1 MSSKDVVDILERIS
15 LEKNIPLDS
24 LYDAL
29 ESALITASKKMLDPE
44 IDVTEAEI
52 DRETGDFRVY
62 ATKTVVEEVTNPN
75 LELALSEVQEEIPD
89 VEPGEELTVDIT
101 PTDFGRIA
109 AQSAKQV
116 ITQRIRE
123 AEREMVYDKYKNR
136 VGELVIGTVQRH
148 EKGNVIVDLGG
159 AEACLPRCNM
169 AFGERFRYGERIK
182 AIISEVRDVRKQ
194 QGKEPA
200 PTGHHDRRDRDQVP
214 KDALVILSRR
224 SPQLVIKLFEQEVAE
239 MREGTVSIR
248 LIAREPGKRSKIA
261 VLSSDNN
268 VDPVGACVGMKGSR
282 VQMVVQELRGERI
295 DIVEYSDDKR
305 RFVANSLKPAEI
317 ESVELSEDGRRA
329 LLVVKDE
336 ELSLAIGKG
345 GLNAMLASRLTGTEI
360 DIISVSQLAE
370 REAEAKKELL
380 ELPSVH
386 DAEAEILM
394 GKGLLSAIDIVEYGL
409 EELKAL
415 EGMSEDTAEKI
426 YREALREIGEL
437 EPEPEGLDEP
447 EEFQEPGEPEEP
459 EEPEESEEPEEKG
472 EKGETEIESNDDLA
486 EEEIED
492 TRQEDEMEQ
501 MDETEDENADNEDMA
516 TPEEIDED
524 IEDRP
529 GPIGSA

>member
-1 MSSKDVVDILERIS
+1 MSSKEVVDILERIS
-15 LEKNIPLDS
+15 LEKNISLDA

-75 LELALSEVQEEIPD
+75 LELSLKDVQEEIPD
-89 VEPGEELTVDIT
+89 VEEGEELTVDVT
-101 PTDFGRIA
+101 PEDFGRIA

-123 AEREMVYDKYKNR
+123 AEREMVHNKYKNR
-136 VGELVIGTVQRH
+136 VGDLVTGTVQRH

-169 AFGERFRYGERIK
+169 AYGERFRYGERIK
-182 AIISEVRDVRKQ
+182 AVISEVRDLRKQ
-194 QGKEPA
+194 TKEGVPA
-200 PTGHHDRRDRDQVP
+200 PPPPSRRDRDQIP

-224 SPQLVIKLFEQEVAE
+224 DPQLVVKLFEQEVAE

-248 LIAREPGKRSKIA
+248 LIAREPGRRSKIA

-317 ESVELSEDGRRA
+317 ESVELSEDGSRA

-345 GLNAMLASRLTGTEI
+345 GLNAMLASRLTRVEI
-360 DIISVSQLAE
+360 DILSDSQLAQ
-370 REAEAKKELL
+370 REAEAQKELL
-380 ELPSVH
+380 ALPSVG
-386 DAEAEILM
+386 DSEAEVLLTR
-394 GKGLLSAIDIVEYGL
+394 GLISANDIVKFGVDGL
-409 EELKAL
+409 AQLDGMTTEKA
-415 EGMSEDTAEKI
+415 EQIHHEAEK
-426 YREALREIGEL
+426 YLDGSAG
-437 EPEPEGLDEP
+437 DEP
-447 EEFQEPGEPEEP
+447 ESDDSVDTEDDDMEE
-459 EEPEESEEPEEKG
+459 EESEAEVASADEEIEDNPDSEEPEPT
-472 EKGETEIESNDDLA
+472 ET
-486 EEEIED
+486 
-492 TRQEDEMEQ
+492 T
-501 MDETEDENADNEDMA
+501 
-516 TPEEIDED
+516 
-524 IEDRP
+524 
-529 GPIGSA
+529 

>member
-1 MSSKDVVDILERIS
+1 
-15 LEKNIPLDS
+15 
-24 LYDAL
+24 
-29 ESALITASKKMLDPE
+29 
-44 IDVTEAEI
+44 
-52 DRETGDFRVY
+52 
-62 ATKTVVEEVTNPN
+62 TVVAEVTNPN
-75 LELALSEVQEEIPD
+75 LELSLSEVQEEIPD
-89 VEPGEELTVDIT
+89 VEPGEELTVDVT

-148 EKGNVIVDLGG
+148 EKGNVVVDMGG

-169 AFGERFRYGERIK
+169 AFGERFRYGERIR

-194 QGKEPA
+194 QGKEPV
-200 PTGHHDRRDRDQVP
+200 PTGRHDRRDRDQVP
-214 KDALVILSRR
+214 KDALLILSRR

-360 DIISVSQLAE
+360 DIMSVSQLGE

-380 ELPSVH
+380 ELPSVQ
-386 DAEAEILM
+386 DAESEILM

-409 EELKAL
+409 DDLRAL
-415 EGMSEDTAEKI
+415 EGMSEETAEKI
-426 YREALREIGEL
+426 YREALRQIGEL
-437 EPEPEGLDEP
+437 EPEPE
-447 EEFQEPGEPEEP
+447 
-459 EEPEESEEPEEKG
+459 ESEEEG
-472 EKGETEIESNDDLA
+472 EMETESNEDLA

-492 TRQEDEMEQ
+492 TRQEDEMDQ
-501 MDETEDENADNEDMA
+501 MDETEEEDADDEDIETA
-516 TPEEIDED
+516 EEIDENV
-524 IEDRP
+524 EHQP
-529 GPIGSA
+529 GPIGTA